1 MKLWG
6 LLGPLEGLILNV
18 KTLSSEKEENSR
30 GNGTIVRTE
39 GKEGS
44 SEGKMASD
52 VELEAKELEKTC
64 LCDPEKKLK
73 AKSPWE
79 NRVDLQMDPKTREY
93 GGTSRI
99 PLQRKNTWLW
109 MPFSLCKFSVA
120 F

>member
-64 LCDPEKKLK
+64 LCDPEKKPK

-93 GGTSRI
+93 RGPAGY
-99 PLQRKNTWLW
+99 
-109 MPFSLCKFSVA
+109 LCRERTRGFGCHFLSVN
-120 F
+120 FQ